1 MHKSQSRK
9 KFQLKIPFP
18 SDDVDQQPL
27 VRKDSLYI
35 NNNIWS
41 IHILTVYIV
50 SYLVKTND
58 DKSIKNV
65 MIFYSWH
72 KGTCISPK
80 STDSLE

>member
-1 MHKSQSRK
+1 M
-9 KFQLKIPFP
+9 
-18 SDDVDQQPL
+18 DQQPFA
-27 VRKDSLYI
+27 RKDSLYI